1 MSRSVLLATSVG
13 LALVVACTMVFFA
26 RGAAGALTDPVLLA
40 AGDIATA
47 AGTGDTATAQILRA
61 TPGTVATLGDN
72 AYNSG
77 SLADYRKHY
86 DPTWGTEKVRTRP
99 VPGNHEYVVGTTK
112 QYGAGYFD
120 YFGAAAQKANA
131 GSYSYG
137 LGEWRVVAL
146 NTGQCYGTTE
156 ADGTK
161 PRCGPGDP
169 MIRWLESVLATNPKA
184 CTLVYAHHP
193 RFSSGEH
200 GNATSVTKEIYR
212 LLYKHGAEVYLS
224 GHDHDYERFA
234 PQNPSG
240 ARDDARGVRQFV
252 VGTGGA
258 ELYPFGAAKANSQ
271 YRNNATFGAL
281 KLTLRSGAYDWRFL
295 PTKAGANTDSGS
307 GECH

>member
-1 MSRSVLLATSVG
+1 MKQVTSLVA
-13 LALVVACTMVFFA
+13 ALVLAGAVASFA
-26 RGAAGALTDPVLLA
+26 REAGALTDPVLLG
-40 AGDIATA
+40 AGDIASGA
-47 AGTGDTATAQILRA
+47 SAGDTATAKILRA
-61 TPGTVATLGDN
+61 TPGTVVALGDN

-77 SLADYRKHY
+77 SLTDYRNHY
-86 DPTWGTEKVRTRP
+86 EPTWGTEKARTRP
-99 VPGNHEYVVGTTK
+99 VPGNHVYVVGSSP

-120 YFGAAAQKANA
+120 YFGAAAHKANA
-131 GSYSYG
+131 GSYSYD
-137 LGEWRVVAL
+137 LGQWRVVAL

-161 PRCGPGDP
+161 PKCGPGDP
-169 MIRWLESVLATNPKA
+169 MIRWLESVLTTNPKA

-200 GNATSVTKEIYR
+200 GNATAVTKEIYR

-252 VGTGGA
+252 VGTGGSN
-258 ELYPFGAAKANSQ
+258 LYAFGTVKANSQ
-271 YRNNATFGAL
+271 YRNNATFGVL
-281 KLTLRSGAYDWRFL
+281 KLTLRSGVYDWKFL
-295 PTKAGANTDSGS
+295 ATTPGANADSGS
-307 GECH
+307 GRCH